1 MFFVIERAPQ
11 ILYKADGKGKVVET
25 TDDREAERK
34 KQRTQL
40 KV

>member
-1 MFFVIERAPQ
+1 MYFVIEKAPPFSF
-11 ILYKADGKGKVVET
+11 ATDGKGKVVET
-25 TDDREAERK
+25 TDDCEAERK